1 MGVTAKPMDAIF
13 GACALSWFLGVLR
26 RAPGWPRWDSGP
38 KCAHHNKRSA
48 PMHLV
53 IWRIVLP
60 GFALTAIRASP
71 GRAAVPPGVFRAL
84 VWFSGLNL
92 LLVSVL
98 WPGLEAQFMEHC
110 RPAGSGGR
118 DLAANAATNQTRN
131 DEGVLALPCSSAS
144 FCVRETVLKCR
155 SKSFQLHD
163 RRLRRT

>member
-1 MGVTAKPMDAIF
+1 MRAQLVPGGAAAGPGVAALGQWAKTRTSQQAQCANAPEDMAIF
-13 GACALSWFLGVLR
+13 FTRICPHRHTGLSWEGGR
-26 RAPGWPRWDSGP
+26 P
-38 KCAHHNKRSA
+38 
-48 PMHLV
+48 
-53 IWRIVLP
+53 
-60 GFALTAIRASP
+60 P
-71 GRAAVPPGVFRAL
+71 GRFRAL

-144 FCVRETVLKCR
+144 FCVHGTV
-155 SKSFQLHD
+155 
-163 RRLRRT
+163 